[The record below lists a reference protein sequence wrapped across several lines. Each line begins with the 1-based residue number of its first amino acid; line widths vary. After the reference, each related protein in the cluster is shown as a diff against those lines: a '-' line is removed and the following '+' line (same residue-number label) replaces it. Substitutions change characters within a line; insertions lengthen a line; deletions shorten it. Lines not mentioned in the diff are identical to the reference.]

1 MKKENLKIIF
11 IGTSQF
17 AAIILDK
24 LCQVNLKPVLVITAP
39 DKPVGRKQIIT
50 PPPAKLTAEKY
61 GIPISQPKVISNFQ
75 FPISKPDLI
84 VVAAYGQIIP
94 KEILKIPRYGC
105 LNVHPSLLPKYRG
118 PSPIQAAI
126 LNGDKETGVTII
138 KMTEKVDAGPII
150 ANIKYQI
157 SNIKINY
164 ETLHNKLAELGTD
177 LLIKTIPLWIKGKI
191 KEKLQDESKASY
203 TKILTKEDGLINWRD
218 PIEKIERQIRAFN
231 PWPGAYTIYRGK
243 MLKILEADIVNNQLI
258 LKKVQLEG
266 KKPMRFED
274 FLRGHQDF
282 NLNLN

>member
-24 LCQVNLKPVLVITAP
+24 LCQANLKPVLVITAP
-39 DKPVGRKQIIT
+39 DKPVGRKKIIT

-105 LNVHPSLLPKYRG
+105 LNVHSSLLPKYRG

-164 ETLHNKLAELGTD
+164 ETLHNKLAELGAD

>member
-24 LCQVNLKPVLVITAP
+24 LCQANLKPVLVITAP

-50 PPPAKLTAEKY
+50 PPPVKLTAEKY

-150 ANIKYQI
+150 SNIKYQI

-164 ETLHNKLAELGTD
+164 EILHNKLAELGAD

>member
-11 IGTSQF
+11 IGTPQF

-24 LCQVNLKPVLVITAP
+24 LCQANLKPVLVITAP
-39 DKPVGRKQIIT
+39 DKPVGRKKIIT

-118 PSPIQAAI
+118 PSPIQAAV

-164 ETLHNKLAELGTD
+164 ETLHNKLAELGAD

>member
-24 LCQVNLKPVLVITAP
+24 LCQANLKPVLVITAP

-61 GIPISQPKVISNFQ
+61 DIPISQPKVISNFQ

>member
-24 LCQVNLKPVLVITAP
+24 LCQANLKPVLVITAP

-50 PPPAKLTAEKY
+50 PPPVKLTAEKY

-150 ANIKYQI
+150 SNIKYQI
-157 SNIKINY
+157 S
-164 ETLHNKLAELGTD
+164 KL
-177 LLIKTIPLWIKGKI
+177 IMKYYI
-191 KEKLQDESKASY
+191 
-203 TKILTKEDGLINWRD
+203 INW
-218 PIEKIERQIRAFN
+218 
-231 PWPGAYTIYRGK
+231 
-243 MLKILEADIVNNQLI
+243 
-258 LKKVQLEG
+258 
-266 KKPMRFED
+266 
-274 FLRGHQDF
+274 
-282 NLNLN
+282 LNWVLTY

>member
-24 LCQVNLKPVLVITAP
+24 LCQANLKPVLVITAP
-39 DKPVGRKQIIT
+39 DKPVGRKKIIT